1 MKAGPRRGAETH
13 APSFMESLLRRIREL
28 TGRDEEDVRE
38 ALEDMIEE
46 AESRSIGRLPPEERT
61 LLLNAVAFGEL
72 RVDDVMVP
80 RADISGIDV
89 RASLAEVIAAMQR
102 SGHSRLVV
110 YRGTLDDVV
119 GIIHVK
125 DLLPFWG
132 NGKEFS
138 LEEIV
143 RPVLVVPPSMRVLD
157 LLLEMRR
164 SHQHVA
170 IVVDEFG
177 GTDGLVTIEDIC
189 EEIVGELQDEH
200 EQASAPMLV
209 DRPDGTIEADARVDL
224 EELEEHLG
232 MTLLDEEDREDVD
245 TLGGLIYALIDR
257 IPEKGEV
264 IPHPAGIAFEILD
277 ADPRRIRRVRIRHLP
292 HGEAQRRE
300 MQ

>member
-1 MKAGPRRGAETH
+1 MKAGPRRGAEPH

-80 RADISGIDV
+80 RADIAGIDV

-132 NGKEFS
+132 NGREFS

-232 MTLLDEEDREDVD
+232 MTLLDEEEREDVD

-277 ADPRRIRRVRIRHLP
+277 ADPRRIRRVRIRPLP
-292 HGEAQRRE
+292 GGEAQPRE
-300 MQ
+300 TA

>member
-1 MKAGPRRGAETH
+1 MKAGPRRGAETQ

-46 AESRSIGRLPPEERT
+46 AESRSLGRLPPEERT

-80 RADISGIDV
+80 RADIAGIDI
-89 RASLAEVIAAMQR
+89 RAALAEVIAAMQR

-110 YRGTLDDVV
+110 YRSTLDDVA
-119 GIIHVK
+119 GIVHVK

-132 NGKEFS
+132 NGREFS

-209 DRPDGTIEADARVDL
+209 DHPDGAIEADARVDL

-232 MTLLDEEDREDVD
+232 MSLLDEEEREDVD

-277 ADPRRIRRVRIRHLP
+277 ADPRRIRRVRIRPLP
-292 HGEAQRRE
+292 GGETQPRE
-300 MQ
+300 MS

>member
-1 MKAGPRRGAETH
+1 MKAGTRRGDGQ

-80 RADISGIDV
+80 RADIEGIDV
-89 RASLAEVIAAMQR
+89 DADLAEVVAAMRR

-110 YRGTLDDVV
+110 YRDTLDEVV
-119 GIIHVK
+119 GIVHVK
-125 DLLPFWG
+125 DLLPYWG
-132 NGKEFS
+132 DGRAFS
-138 LEEIV
+138 LAEIV
-143 RPVLVVPPSMRVLD
+143 RPMLVVPPSMRVID

-200 EQASAPMLV
+200 ERAAGPMLV
-209 DRPDGTIEADARVDL
+209 ERPDGAIEADARVDL
-224 EELEEHLG
+224 EELEERLG
-232 MTLLDEEDREDVD
+232 LTLLDEEEREDVD

-257 IPEKGEV
+257 IPEKGET
-264 IPHPAGIAFEILD
+264 IPHPAGIAFDILD
-277 ADPRRIRRVRIRHLP
+277 ADPRRIRRVLIRRP
-292 HGEAQRRE
+292 GGETRPE
-300 MQ
+300 ETS

>member
-1 MKAGPRRGAETH
+1 MKAGPRRGEGQP
-13 APSFMESLLRRIREL
+13 PSFMEGLLRRIREL

-80 RADISGIDV
+80 RADIEGVDV
-89 RASLAEVIAAMQR
+89 EAGLAEVIAVMRR
-102 SGHSRLVV
+102 SGHSRLIV
-110 YRGTLDDVV
+110 YRGTLDEVV

-132 NGKEFS
+132 DGRAFS
-138 LEEIV
+138 LAEIV

-200 EQASAPMLV
+200 ERTTPPVLV

-224 EELEEHLG
+224 EAVEEHLG
-232 MTLLDEEDREDVD
+232 LRLLDGEEREDVD
-245 TLGGLIYALIDR
+245 TLGGLIYALVDR
-257 IPEKGEV
+257 IPEKGET
-264 IPHPAGIAFEILD
+264 ISHPAGIVFEILD
-277 ADPRRIRRVRIRHLP
+277 ADPRRIRRVLIRRP
-292 HGEAQRRE
+292 SEGGPSRGEP
-300 MQ
+300 M

>member
-80 RADISGIDV
+80 RADIAGIDV

-102 SGHSRLVV
+102 FGHSRLVV

-132 NGKEFS
+132 NGREFS

-232 MTLLDEEDREDVD
+232 MTLLDEEEREDVD

-277 ADPRRIRRVRIRHLP
+277 ADPRRIRRVRIRPLP
-292 HGEAQRRE
+292 GGEAQPRE
-300 MQ
+300 TA

>member
-1 MKAGPRRGAETH
+1 MKAGPRRGESQ
-13 APSFMESLLRRIREL
+13 APSFMEGLLRRIREL

-46 AESRSIGRLPPEERT
+46 AESRGIGRLPPEERT

-80 RADISGIDV
+80 RADIEGVDV
-89 RASLAEVIAAMQR
+89 EAGLAEVIAAMRR
-102 SGHSRLVV
+102 SGHSRLIV
-110 YRGTLDDVV
+110 YRGTLDEVL

-132 NGKEFS
+132 DGKAFS
-138 LEEIV
+138 LAEIV

-177 GTDGLVTIEDIC
+177 GTDGLVTMEDIC

-200 EQASAPMLV
+200 ERTTPPVLV
-209 DRPDGTIEADARVDL
+209 ERPDGTVEADARVDL
-224 EELEEHLG
+224 EAVEEHLG
-232 MTLLDEEDREDVD
+232 LRLLDEEEREDVD

-257 IPEKGEV
+257 IPEKGET
-264 IPHPAGIAFEILD
+264 IPHPAGILFEILD
-277 ADPRRIRRVRIRHLP
+277 ADPRRIRRVLIHRP
-292 HGEAQRRE
+292 PAAGSPKGEP
-300 MQ
+300 M

>member
-1 MKAGPRRGAETH
+1 MKAGQKRGENQ
-13 APSFMESLLRRIREL
+13 APSFMEGLLRRIREL

-46 AESRSIGRLPPEERT
+46 AESRGIGRLPPEERT

-80 RADISGIDV
+80 RADIEGIDLH
-89 RASLAEVIAAMQR
+89 ADLAAVIAAMQR

-110 YRGTLDDVV
+110 YRGTLDEVV
-119 GIIHVK
+119 GIVHVK

-132 NGKEFS
+132 NGRAFS
-138 LEEIV
+138 LAEIV

-200 EQASAPMLV
+200 ERAAAPMLV
-209 DRPDGTIEADARVDL
+209 DRPDGAIEADARVDL
-224 EELEEHLG
+224 EELEDRLG
-232 MTLLDEEDREDVD
+232 IRLLDEEEREDVD
-245 TLGGLIYALIDR
+245 TVGGLIYALVDR

-264 IPHPAGIAFEILD
+264 IRHPAGIRFEILD
-277 ADPRRIRRVRIRHLP
+277 ADPRRIRRVLILRSPDDRSAE
-292 HGEAQRRE
+292 GETR
-300 MQ
+300 